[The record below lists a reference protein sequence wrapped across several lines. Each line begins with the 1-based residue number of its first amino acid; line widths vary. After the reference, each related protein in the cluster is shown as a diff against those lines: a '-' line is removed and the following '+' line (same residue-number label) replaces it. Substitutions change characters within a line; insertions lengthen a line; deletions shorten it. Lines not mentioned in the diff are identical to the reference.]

1 MSEYN
6 GFHINR
12 NAVKK
17 TSFVPFLKKLIK
29 TPLFK
34 GLLALILV
42 FSLVLTFLNTV
53 PIKKVTVM
61 QKSVMTDT
69 MGNKEISYYNK
80 QGKVEKTELFNGD
93 LKYSHKI
100 YTYNK
105 DGQIEKIENYYND
118 ALFDTEKYTYTD
130 GLLTEKVSEGADG
143 KVFGKT
149 VYTYTQGTLALSTVF
164 DEQNNAVSET
174 QYSFEKERC
183 IQKKEITLS
192 NSYTV
197 VTDYVYSSGNVE
209 KEIKTADNGDTSTV
223 RYTYDK
229 YSNVLSKTSAASD
242 YCLYTYTYT
251 TRRVPVL

>member
-1 MSEYN
+1 MNSYN
-6 GFHINR
+6 GFHINKD
-12 NAVKK
+12 AVKNTK
-17 TSFVPFLKKLIK
+17 INLSFKKLFK
-29 TPLFK
+29 NPLFK

-42 FSLVLTFLNTV
+42 FFLVLTFLNAV
-53 PIKKVTVM
+53 PLKKVTVIE
-61 QKSVMTDT
+61 KCVMTDT

-80 QGKVEKTELFNGD
+80 QGKVERTEQFNGD

-130 GLLTEKVSEGADG
+130 GLLTEKSSQSAEGKLFD
-143 KVFGKT
+143 KT

-164 DEQNNAVSET
+164 DAENNAVSET
-174 QYSFEKERC
+174 QYTYEKDLC
-183 IQKKEITLS
+183 VQKKEITLS

-209 KEIKTADNGDTSTV
+209 KEIKTADNGTVSTV

-229 YSNVLSKTSAASD
+229 YSNVLSKTSAVND
-242 YCLYTYTYT
+242 YSLYTYTYT